1 MIKKVGVVGAGTMG
15 HGIAMQFALSG
26 IPTIL
31 CDISE
36 VALQDAKK
44 KIERNIHL
52 FEEEGFRLKIK
63 YDEID
68 QYLEYSTDLN
78 ILSDADFI
86 TECASENLG
95 VKHLLFKQLDEICKA
110 DAIFASN
117 TSSLSLTDVF
127 ATIQHHREKSLL
139 THWFNPAHL
148 VPLVEILKSDDTS
161 EKTYLTVKNLLES
174 IGKVTIEV
182 KKETPG
188 LVANRIQ
195 VAMAREVLTLLEEE
209 IVDARDLD
217 KAITSGPGFRLSTSG
232 LLEIMDFGGIDVWKK
247 VIEELQPV
255 IASGN
260 KEFDTVS
267 EKVQKGDLGVKS
279 GKGFYDYPGK
289 SFDSYILER
298 DRTLLKHLMNIK
310 SSNNDDM

>member
-15 HGIAMQFALSG
+15 HGIAMQFALNG
-26 IPTIL
+26 IQTIL

-36 VALQDAKK
+36 EALQDAKK
-44 KIERNIHL
+44 KIERNILL
-52 FEEEGFRLKIK
+52 FKEEEFPFRIK
-63 YDEID
+63 HNEIN
-68 QYLEYSTDLN
+68 QYLEYTTDLKS
-78 ILSDADFI
+78 LSDADFI
-86 TECASENLG
+86 TECASENLE
-95 VKHLLFKQLDEICKA
+95 VKQLLFKELDSICKK
-110 DAIFASN
+110 DAILASN

-127 ATIQHHREKSLL
+127 APIDIHSEKSLL
-139 THWFNPAHL
+139 THWFNPPHL
-148 VPLVEILKSDDTS
+148 VPLVEILKSKDTS
-161 EKTYLTVKNLLES
+161 EETYQSVKSLLES

-209 IVDARDLD
+209 IVDALDLD

-232 LLEIMDFGGIDVWKK
+232 LLEIMDFGGIDIWEK
-247 VIEELQPV
+247 VIKELQPV
-255 IASGN
+255 IASGT
-260 KEFDTVS
+260 KKFATVS
-267 EKVQKGDLGVKS
+267 EKVQKGNLGVKS

-298 DRTLLKHLMNIK
+298 DRTLLKHLMNIQK
-310 SSNNDDM
+310 MQGK